1 MSSPSVPIID
11 FGSNFVR
18 EATSMGLRVSA
29 NNTFLTFDAE
39 NAKGGRDCS
48 STGNSSR
55 MKRRFTTNAVLSKDI
70 LNEFRMIN
78 GINEASD
85 DISTVCE
92 ANRDGF
98 TTVMIRNIPNRFSQD
113 ELIWFIQKCG
123 FRFDFFYCPIDP
135 KTKCNIGYFFINLTT
150 CEVANEFM
158 SKFDGYQIPAYQSR
172 KVCEAR
178 WARIQGYVRNSQHY
192 MHSPVMKLSKQFRPR
207 VFDSVGNECM
217 ISGASNEAATRK
229 LFVGGLSPITTQETI
244 RNHLAKFGEIQ
255 DVSIILDSATKTSR
269 GFAFV
274 TFSNP
279 LSVQECVRNTNSH
292 FIDGRSLGIR
302 PYTH

>member
-92 ANRDGF
+92 ANR
-98 TTVMIRNIPNRFSQD
+98 
-113 ELIWFIQKCG
+113 
-123 FRFDFFYCPIDP
+123 
-135 KTKCNIGYFFINLTT
+135 
-150 CEVANEFM
+150 
-158 SKFDGYQIPAYQSR
+158 
-172 KVCEAR
+172 
-178 WARIQGYVRNSQHY
+178 
-192 MHSPVMKLSKQFRPR
+192 
-207 VFDSVGNECM
+207 
-217 ISGASNEAATRK
+217 
-229 LFVGGLSPITTQETI
+229 
-244 RNHLAKFGEIQ
+244 
-255 DVSIILDSATKTSR
+255 
-269 GFAFV
+269 
-274 TFSNP
+274 
-279 LSVQECVRNTNSH
+279 
-292 FIDGRSLGIR
+292 
-302 PYTH
+302 